1 MGWAAC
7 VSGYGTAMD
16 FQIWLVPLLSLVGG
30 ATGAAII
37 NNMFGIRKQ
46 KADRVE
52 EHDRWLRNEKVE
64 AYSGFVDA
72 ALEVFNKAPLISP
85 KDVAGL
91 AQALQESHLPLSRIL
106 LVADDDVH
114 EAARAASNALS
125 DFVQD
130 AVRYED
136 DDPQRS
142 VEMDKHGRIFIQ
154 KLKTLQELCRLDI
167 GGTKLSKK

>member
-1 MGWAAC
+1 MDLLIWA
-7 VSGYGTAMD
+7 
-16 FQIWLVPLLSLVGG
+16 VPLFSLVGG

-64 AYSGFVDA
+64 AYAGFVDA
-72 ALEVFNKAPLISP
+72 ALEAYNKAPLLQP
-85 KDVAGL
+85 RDVARI
-91 AQALQESHLPLSRIL
+91 AQALQESSLPLSRIL

-114 EAARAASNALS
+114 EAARAAANALS

-136 DDPQRS
+136 GDPQRS
-142 VEMDKHGRIFIQ
+142 DQMDKHGGIFIQ
-154 KLKTLQELCRLDI
+154 KLKTLQELCRLDL
-167 GGTKLSKK
+167 GVPKLSKK